1 MDVKEA
7 VRTAKD
13 YLGELFEAENIANVG
28 LEEIVFDDVSHTWKV
43 TIGFSRPWDY
53 KNVLTASL
61 GNGGPARCY
70 KVLRINDDTGRIESL
85 TDRLLKAPE

>member
-7 VRTAKD
+7 VQTAKKHVVD
-13 YLGELFEAENIANVG
+13 VFEGEEIANVG
-28 LEEIVFDDVSHTWKV
+28 LEEVVFEDLSNSWRV

-53 KNVLTASL
+53 KNALTAAL